1 MCECR
6 VCKNCKNNIILKSI
20 VYEYGYNCNNSNS
33 SVNIN
38 RNRVIDTPFTPKK
51 M

>member
-6 VCKNCKNNIILKSI
+6 VCQNCKNNIILKNI
-20 VYEYGYNCNNSNS
+20 VYEYGYNINNSNS
-33 SVNIN
+33 CISID